1 MTLDPIVLTNT
12 IACFV
17 IFILGV
23 VGYIRSKEAW
33 LLWMGIAFVLFG
45 VTHLFTLLDLK
56 EALATSILA
65 IRIVG
70 YLVVAVT
77 VAIIG
82 LRQ

>member
-1 MTLDPIVLTNT
+1 MNLDPITLTNT

-17 IFILGV
+17 IFILGI
-23 VGYIRSKEAW
+23 VGYMRSKEAW
-33 LLWMGIAFVLFG
+33 ILWMGIAFVLFG
-45 VTHLFTLLDLK
+45 VTHLLTLLDLK

-77 VAIIG
+77 MSLVG

>member
-1 MTLDPIVLTNT
+1 MTLDPIILTNT

-17 IFILGV
+17 IFILGI
-23 VGYIRSKEAW
+23 VGYTRSKEAW
-33 LLWMGIAFVLFG
+33 ILFIGIAFVLFG
-45 VTHLFTLLDLK
+45 VTHLLTLLDLQ

-77 VAIIG
+77 VAVIG
-82 LRQ
+82 FRQ